1 MTAVQ
6 QTPAAFF
13 TLGGTAVT
21 LDLLRRLVFT
31 D

>member
-1 MTAVQ
+1 MTAVPQ
-6 QTPAAFF
+6 PPAAFF
-13 TLGGTAVT
+13 AAAGTDVT